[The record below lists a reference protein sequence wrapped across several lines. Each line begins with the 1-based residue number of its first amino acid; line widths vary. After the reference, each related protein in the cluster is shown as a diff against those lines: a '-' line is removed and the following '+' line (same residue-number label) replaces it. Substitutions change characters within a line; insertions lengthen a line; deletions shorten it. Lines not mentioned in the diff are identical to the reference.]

1 MKAILIMAGII
12 LLLFIV
18 LIITLKI
25 IFKMKRDKKL
35 LEEKLKSE
43 QDNIL
48 YLYKHAEEIAV
59 IEKDRS
65 KTDREIEEAKSDEEV
80 LDIINSVI
88 AVNNSRVR
96 NDKKN

>member
-1 MKAILIMAGII
+1 MAGII

-18 LIITLKI
+18 VIITLKI
-25 IFKMKRDKKL
+25 IFKQNKDKKA

-48 YLYKHAEEIAV
+48 YLYKHAEEIAE

-65 KTDREIEEAKSDEEV
+65 KTDREIGEAKSDEEV

-88 AVNNSRVR
+88 AVNNGRVR
-96 NDKKN
+96 DDEKK